1 MLPYAEMEIVVGKE
15 MVQLKEAAIN
25 YTVGFTE
32 ITELRNVKKIIVRV
46 TVYSDTG
53 VGVSQ
58 EEK

>member
-32 ITELRNVKKIIVRV
+32 ITELRNVKKINNC
-46 TVYSDTG
+46 TSD
-53 VGVSQ
+53 SIQ
-58 EEK
+58 